1 MKITRNFIVMAVAE
15 AVVLVVYILAQL
27 AEVDFGSAAT
37 AVKVVVMGAAAVV
50 AVLAYQAWSHQNS
63 LHTICAMLLGL
74 LGGASLFSSVTTAKG
89 NEIYGSAPMAL
100 VGTAAV
106 VAAVA
111 VTLVAMSREGQEA
124 R

>member
-1 MKITRNFIVMAVAE
+1 MARSVIVMAVAE
-15 AVVLVVYILAQL
+15 GVVLLAYVLAQL

-37 AVKVVVMGAAAVV
+37 AVRVAVIAAAAVV
-50 AVLAYQAWSHQNS
+50 AIVAYQTWSHHSS
-63 LHTICAMLLGL
+63 LHTICAMLLSL
-74 LGGASLFSSVTTAKG
+74 LGGASLVSSVTTAAG

-111 VTLVAMSREGQEA
+111 VTLVGMSRERQET